1 MTWHVWRAVPTPVR
15 RPVAV
20 RQADESGLTTLEW
33 LLIVAAVAGLAALAV
48 VLVQR
53 AVEDTSEAIAAEHP
67 RVKAAGLEAASI
79 TEEARGELS
88 TVAAANDAAAVGS
101 VNDTHNARCGQLAII
116 YRGLDLDFTWHD
128 AVAGNARPTGDAGEA
143 ACEVTKSA

>member
-1 MTWHVWRAVPTPVR
+1 M
-15 RPVAV
+15 AV
-20 RQADESGLTTLEW
+20 RQADECGLTTLEW

-48 VLVQR
+48 VLVQGV
-53 AVEDTSEAIAAEHP
+53 VEDTSDAIAAEHP
-67 RVKAAGLEAASI
+67 RIKAAELEAGSI

-88 TVAAANDAAAVGS
+88 AAASGNDPAAVGPINGTYS
-101 VNDTHNARCGQLAII
+101 PKCGQLAII